1 MVKGQATDWLPAT
14 WTGTDSLHKTCTV
27 RKTFL
32 HGRCGCVGGCVQ
44 VCGGVCRCGWVG
56 MCRCVQVCGGVCR
69 CVQVWVGVCV
79 WRYILTVGLEE
90 RVGLKE
96 LYAGFDNICKTSLT
110 VITPTLTPPH
120 SHPHTVTH
128 THTVLF
134 NSFKPQGGIVHSIT
148 VYPSDFGL
156 ERMAEEDIAGPV
168 ELVEGGEGEE
178 GGVEGEKYSRE
189 KLREYQLKRLQYYY
203 AVVECDSRGR
213 VSVLFFSLTDLYNHY

>member
-1 MVKGQATDWLPAT
+1 MTIFVKHHSQSP
-14 WTGTDSLHKTCTV
+14 
-27 RKTFL
+27 
-32 HGRCGCVGGCVQ
+32 
-44 VCGGVCRCGWVG
+44 
-56 MCRCVQVCGGVCR
+56 
-69 CVQVWVGVCV
+69 
-79 WRYILTVGLEE
+79 
-90 RVGLKE
+90 
-96 LYAGFDNICKTSLT
+96 
-110 VITPTLTPPH
+110 PPH

-128 THTVLF
+128 AVLF
-134 NSFKPQGGIVHSIT
+134 SSFKPQGGIVHSIT